1 MIINLCK
8 FIALLLLSLGI
19 SACADPIHRSYSGPP
34 LAHDEVCYVF
44 YTKEKIK
51 GIDEQGYAEISKN
64 AYVERIDGRKF
75 GFSLSQATRIELLP
89 GSHTLDVTYFESIR
103 DGWIESA
110 GFFPV
115 TFDCEAG
122 KTYWI
127 DYVISKEDLWWRP
140 YITDKL

>member
-1 MIINLCK
+1 MALNFYKIIVV
-8 FIALLLLSLGI
+8 LSVYLGI
-19 SACADPIHRSYSGPP
+19 ISCVAPIHRSYSGPP

-44 YTKEKIK
+44 YAKENIQ
-51 GIDEQGYAEISKN
+51 GVVEQGYAQIPKN
-64 AYVERIDGRKF
+64 AYVERIDGRRV
-75 GFSLSQATRIELLP
+75 GFSLSQANRIELLP
-89 GSHTLDVTYFESIR
+89 GAHTLDITYFESIR

-115 TFDCEAG
+115 TFDCKAG
-122 KTYWI
+122 ETYWI